1 MGCSDS
7 KSTNTAAS
15 QPIEKAGDDN
25 IPTIYFNVL
34 SPVSRAVVLVAHE
47 LGVKINVK
55 DIDLSKGEQNSD
67 WFLKINQ
74 NHSVPVMT
82 HGDTTIC
89 ESIDIAKYLV
99 ENFCKEGTMY
109 PSDKREQIDEIL
121 NFTNGKMY
129 PTGIPIMLAALAGN
143 QADQEV
149 IDSAKSQ
156 FEHINGI
163 LEADYLTG
171 DCLTIVD
178 MFAFSMVANI
188 MLDPKFVKPDGID
201 NLNAWVHR
209 IRAKPY
215 FAETHKS
222 FFAVK
227 QSIAASSAAAE
238 Q

>member
-1 MGCSDS
+1 MVALLLEATPF
-7 KSTNTAAS
+7 KLT
-15 QPIEKAGDDN
+15 
-25 IPTIYFNVL
+25 VL
-34 SPVSRAVVLVAHE
+34 ITLN
-47 LGVKINVK
+47 LN
-55 DIDLSKGEQNSD
+55 
-67 WFLKINQ
+67 
-74 NHSVPVMT
+74 
-82 HGDTTIC
+82 
-89 ESIDIAKYLV
+89 SIDKKFLINIV
-99 ENFCKEGTMY
+99 
-109 PSDKREQIDEIL
+109 Q
-121 NFTNGKMY
+121 
-129 PTGIPIMLAALAGN
+129 LAALAGN